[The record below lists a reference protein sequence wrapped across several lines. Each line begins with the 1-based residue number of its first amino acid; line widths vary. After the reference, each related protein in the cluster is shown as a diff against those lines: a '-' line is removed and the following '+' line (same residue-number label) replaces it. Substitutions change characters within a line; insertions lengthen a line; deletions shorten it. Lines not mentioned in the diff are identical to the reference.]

1 MKRFSLLPLGLLFVF
16 PTMAFAAE
24 NNETLLEQEVLTGKT
39 TTETSVDLNEDLD
52 QATSGLGHFRFG
64 FSAGG
69 GYYKSVSVDNYP
81 NMSGFS
87 GELGVYTLFNPIR
100 DWADVELGVRTLY
113 VFPHDSKSK
122 NSETGTVKQKSYSG
136 LNSGSIYDGLVF
148 RFLGASSAIAAGVYQ
163 DFVAKSQFSEK
174 HKQGTDF
181 KNKLKYKPGQG
192 VYAEYQWIGSQNGD
206 NLPLIPFARFTYG
219 TFKSEYQ
226 QSATE
231 VQTNREKLFG
241 LALGVKF

>member
-81 NMSGFS
+81 K
-87 GELGVYTLFNPIR
+87 
-100 DWADVELGVRTLY
+100 A
-113 VFPHDSKSK
+113 
-122 NSETGTVKQKSYSG
+122 
-136 LNSGSIYDGLVF
+136 
-148 RFLGASSAIAAGVYQ
+148 
-163 DFVAKSQFSEK
+163 
-174 HKQGTDF
+174 
-181 KNKLKYKPGQG
+181 
-192 VYAEYQWIGSQNGD
+192 
-206 NLPLIPFARFTYG
+206 
-219 TFKSEYQ
+219 
-226 QSATE
+226 
-231 VQTNREKLFG
+231 
-241 LALGVKF
+241 

>member
-1 MKRFSLLPLGLLFVF
+1 MKRFSLLPLGLLFSF
-16 PTMAFAAE
+16 PTMAFATE
-24 NNETLLEQEVLTGKT
+24 NSDTLLEQEVLTGKT
-39 TTETSVDLNEDLD
+39 TTETSVDLNKDLD
-52 QATSGLGHFRFG
+52 QATSGLGRFRFG

-81 NMSGFS
+81 NMGGFS

-148 RFLGASSAIAAGVYQ
+148 RFPGHLLQLQLECTKILWQSRARSHLSQIYDLIHLNYPYQ
-163 DFVAKSQFSEK
+163 IR
-174 HKQGTDF
+174 
-181 KNKLKYKPGQG
+181 L
-192 VYAEYQWIGSQNGD
+192 
-206 NLPLIPFARFTYG
+206 
-219 TFKSEYQ
+219 
-226 QSATE
+226 
-231 VQTNREKLFG
+231 
-241 LALGVKF
+241 